1 MSCHEFWFVVLAV
14 HAVCRFPQRHLIVGS
29 TLVWILC
36 MYAFW
41 YSGRF
46 LPGVPPPTNGIFT
59 VEQVGSKELCEG
71 SGRTLQGAR
80 AYTHT
85 QTIKQT
91 NNFVCMCLPNC
102 TLDLAWMDLTFCLVT
117 LITFFCNVTKSDA
130 HVFGDRTAAAMWEV
144 EQRYRAVSRVGVM
157 GTWMI
162 AVLSGYAAVSLPY
175 SYLSLFVRPVEPYEV
190 TAMEEQY
197 RWAELDWIHKVCG

>member
-1 MSCHEFWFVVLAV
+1 MRSRKRAF
-14 HAVCRFPQRHLIVGS
+14 I
-29 TLVWILC
+29 TL
-36 MYAFW
+36 
-41 YSGRF
+41 
-46 LPGVPPPTNGIFT
+46 P
-59 VEQVGSKELCEG
+59 
-71 SGRTLQGAR
+71 
-80 AYTHT
+80 
-85 QTIKQT
+85 
-91 NNFVCMCLPNC
+91 
-102 TLDLAWMDLTFCLVT
+102 VT

-144 EQRYRAVSRVGVM
+144 EQRYRVCWLPVNLLSGEEHFRSLKETCNILRPLNSASSAQLQICAAALLDLLQAVSRVGVM